1 MAFDSTKRHVV
12 CESSYLSATY
22 GNERILNL
30 KTAADIDNGKLAA
43 KGAYISPEI
52 YQMETPAGTSKVYL
66 TLQTP
71 LIYESELKSY
81 QAEYNFYNA
90 KEDIVRCYPL
100 RADDIFT
107 VSVEGIEALTE
118 GQPPV
123 VGNLVVA
130 DGHNIKEAAAGT
142 DAKALGFAGR
152 IIEKAANG
160 NYRIE
165 VIKNQDAAN

>member
-1 MAFDSTKRHVV
+1 MAFDNIKKHVV

-22 GNERILNL
+22 GNGRIINM
-30 KTAADIDNGKLAA
+30 KSSADIDNGKLAA
-43 KGAYISPEI
+43 KGT
-52 YQMETPAGTSKVYL
+52 YQNAEYYDMGTPAATSKVYL

-90 KEDIVRCYPL
+90 KNDLVRCYPL
-100 RADDIFT
+100 FSDDIFT
-107 VSVEGIEALTE
+107 VTADGITPLASGGE
-118 GQPPV
+118 PV

-130 DGHNIKEAAAGT
+130 DGHDLKEAAAGT
-142 DAKALGFAGR
+142 NIKTIGFAGQ

-160 NYRIE
+160 SYRIE
-165 VIKNQDAAN
+165 VLKNQEAN